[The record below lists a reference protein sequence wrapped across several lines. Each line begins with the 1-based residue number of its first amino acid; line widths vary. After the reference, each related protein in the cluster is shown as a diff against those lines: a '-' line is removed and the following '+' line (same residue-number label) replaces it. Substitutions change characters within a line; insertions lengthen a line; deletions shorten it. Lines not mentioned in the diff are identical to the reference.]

1 MKINPNLKLRLVTKL
16 KVGFPRLVAV
26 HEEMYINTLVIYN
39 SIPLS
44 SPMLSLLSF
53 KFDCDPSER
62 FVNLLIMANNVFG
75 YNSCLVFLPNQIES
89 AKLLEIVQPKYPNAH
104 SISKR
109 MPFKFHLPVC

>member
-62 FVNLLIMANNVFG
+62 FVNLLIMANNVFW
-75 YNSCLVFLPNQIES
+75 I
-89 AKLLEIVQPKYPNAH
+89 
-104 SISKR
+104 
-109 MPFKFHLPVC
+109 